1 MCTEKHSATR
11 VAYAR
16 LLLLKISYGTFM
28 PIISRMCGSILISI
42 SAKYHYLCLK
52 IVADKN

>member
-1 MCTEKHSATR
+1 MYTEKHSATR

-16 LLLLKISYGTFM
+16 LLLLKISHVTFM